1 MFLLKKLARFQGMI
15 KECNQLRETAKSD
28 TAKYQSYHQVKLIN
42 INTLQVRK
50 YYLLV
55 KKEP

>member
-1 MFLLKKLARFQGMI
+1 MFLLKKLIRFQGMI

-28 TAKYQSYHQVKLIN
+28 RAKYQSYHQVKLIN
-42 INTLQVRK
+42 MNTLQLKK

-55 KKEP
+55 KKEQ

>member
-1 MFLLKKLARFQGMI
+1 MI

-28 TAKYQSYHQVKLIN
+28 RAKYQSYHQVKLIN
-42 INTLQVRK
+42 MNTLQLKK

-55 KKEP
+55 KKEQ